1 MAYKLLIVEDE
12 KEKATGIAYLT
23 GKYNPECRPVL
34 LAHDGR
40 EGYEKAT
47 AEQPDI
53 IVTDIRM
60 PEMDGL
66 EMIRELKKAGCS
78 AEFIVLSGY
87 AEFSYAKKAIE
98 LGVRDFITKP
108 VDEKELSETI
118 TRVCGEI
125 ATRRKT
131 QDSLGKLNDDMRNYA
146 LRDFLTGGTD
156 SRYKVGEFLKEMRVL
171 ENYSQYT
178 CLVLAAENQEEN
190 ILPVEG
196 LILQGEQFLYSIR
209 IGNAQTAV
217 IIGANNFTTEDKKT
231 LVGKYMIQNTKDAG
245 RFSIG
250 IGSTYKE
257 YEDLPKAYEE
267 ACVAIN
273 YRILKGC
280 GTAILFEELCNM
292 ENGRRDRAIKG

>member
-40 EGYEKAT
+40 EGYEKAV
-47 AEQPDI
+47 AEKPDI

-156 SRYKVGEFLKEMRVL
+156 SRYKVGEFLKKMRVL
-171 ENYSQYT
+171 EN
-178 CLVLAAENQEEN
+178 
-190 ILPVEG
+190 
-196 LILQGEQFLYSIR
+196 
-209 IGNAQTAV
+209 
-217 IIGANNFTTEDKKT
+217 
-231 LVGKYMIQNTKDAG
+231 
-245 RFSIG
+245 
-250 IGSTYKE
+250 
-257 YEDLPKAYEE
+257 
-267 ACVAIN
+267 
-273 YRILKGC
+273 
-280 GTAILFEELCNM
+280 
-292 ENGRRDRAIKG
+292 

>member
-131 QDSLGKLNDDMRNYA
+131 QDSLGKLNDIR
-146 LRDFLTGGTD
+146 F
-156 SRYKVGEFLKEMRVL
+156 SSSV
-171 ENYSQYT
+171 
-178 CLVLAAENQEEN
+178 AAVTIKFKNP
-190 ILPVEG
+190 IITLSGVRISW
-196 LILQGEQFLYSIR
+196 LILAR
-209 IGNAQTAV
+209 
-217 IIGANNFTTEDKKT
+217 
-231 LVGKYMIQNTKDAG
+231 NT
-245 RFSIG
+245 
-250 IGSTYKE
+250 
-257 YEDLPKAYEE
+257 DL
-267 ACVAIN
+267 
-273 YRILKGC
+273 
-280 GTAILFEELCNM
+280 F
-292 ENGRRDRAIKG
+292 

>member
-217 IIGANNFTTEDKKT
+217 IIGANNFKYLTFSHRTSPDFFHLMSIQYKVSLNLTSTRFVFFIHAKSSLYNRLLDIAKT
-231 LVGKYMIQNTKDAG
+231 AFQKQLTSK
-245 RFSIG
+245 
-250 IGSTYKE
+250 ST
-257 YEDLPKAYEE
+257 
-267 ACVAIN
+267 V
-273 YRILKGC
+273 
-280 GTAILFEELCNM
+280 F
-292 ENGRRDRAIKG
+292 

>member
-40 EGYEKAT
+40 EGYEKAV
-47 AEQPDI
+47 AEKPDI

-156 SRYKVGEFLKEMRVL
+156 SRYKVGEFLKKMRVL

-196 LILQGEQFLYSIR
+196 LILQGEQFLYSIH
-209 IGNAQTAV
+209 IGNA
-217 IIGANNFTTEDKKT
+217 
-231 LVGKYMIQNTKDAG
+231 
-245 RFSIG
+245 
-250 IGSTYKE
+250 
-257 YEDLPKAYEE
+257 
-267 ACVAIN
+267 
-273 YRILKGC
+273 
-280 GTAILFEELCNM
+280 
-292 ENGRRDRAIKG
+292 